1 MANLGLDGLAS
12 GMGTEE
18 IINQL
23 VQLERKPIINMQQ
36 EKMGL
41 EESKNAWRDVNSR
54 LDKLEGKL
62 TQLKLSSTF
71 QSNSTTSSNE
81 DVATATATSD
91 AAAGNY
97 NLNITKMAQ
106 SLRIASDKQLD
117 SSSELGL
124 SGDVSINGQTVTIEA
139 TDSLNDINNTIN
151 ETADIGVTSSIIDN
165 TLVLE
170 SSDTGFDNK
179 ISLQDS
185 NNVLSSLGLVSGN
198 KTNLAEAATFSASS
212 EHSSGDYPVS
222 SLNDGDTTSWGNGD
236 GWNDDTSSDFSND
249 WVQMDFGSTKIVDQV
264 KVHTLDTAEHPAYE
278 YGVKDYEIQYWN
290 SDSGSWQTVEEVNGN
305 TEGSVEN
312 NFSAVETDKIRIK
325 VNDSNDGKY
334 SRLTEVEAYNTND
347 QYKNVL
353 QNASD
358 AELNINGVDVT
369 SSSNNIEDAVKGVN
383 FNINSTGSTEINVSQ
398 DTKKATSAVQEFV
411 DQYNSVMDFVDTKLD
426 YDPEED
432 KAGALQGDSTLM
444 RLQMR
449 LRSMVT
455 DRVKEADSY
464 NQLTSVGIEIDRDG
478 VMSFDSGKMTEAIAD
493 SPEKVMNLFNAEQDE
508 DGFDGVA
515 TRMDQYVDQLL
526 QSNTG
531 TIPRKIDFFN
541 TRMDNIDE
549 DIEDQERRLE
559 STRERYREQFTAMEE
574 AMSQMQQQQSWMQQ
588 QLASLSTGGN
598 MISSMM

>member
-1 MANLGLDGLAS
+1 MADLGLDGLAS

-23 VQLERKPIINMQQ
+23 VQLERRPIINMEQ
-36 EKMGL
+36 EKMDL

-81 DVATATATSD
+81 DVATASATSD
-91 AAAGNY
+91 ADAGNY
-97 NLNITKMAQ
+97 DIKINQLAQANRLGATTKISDNDVALSDPVNLDTNV
-106 SLRIASDKQLD
+106 
-117 SSSELGL
+117 E
-124 SGDVSINGQTVTIEA
+124 GDISINGTTITVDADETLS
-139 TDSLNDINNTIN
+139 SLNNKIN
-151 ETADIGVTSSIIDN
+151 EAGAGVSSTIIDGN
-165 TLVLE
+165 LVLE
-170 SSDTGFDNK
+170 SSETGADNT
-179 ISLQDS
+179 ISLTDNG
-185 NNVLSSLGLVSGN
+185 NNLLDNLGI
-198 KTNLAEAATFSASS
+198 
-212 EHSSGDYPVS
+212 
-222 SLNDGDTTSWGNGD
+222 NGD
-236 GWNDDTSSDFSND
+236 FTDINNDSVLQVAQDAEVEINGIKNITSSDNTFS
-249 WVQMDFGSTKIVDQV
+249 
-264 KVHTLDTAEHPAYE
+264 E
-278 YGVKDYEIQYWN
+278 
-290 SDSGSWQTVEEVNGN
+290 
-305 TEGSVEN
+305 
-312 NFSAVETDKIRIK
+312 
-325 VNDSNDGKY
+325 
-334 SRLTEVEAYNTND
+334 
-347 QYKNVL
+347 
-353 QNASD
+353 
-358 AELNINGVDVT
+358 
-369 SSSNNIEDAVKGVN
+369 AVKGVT
-383 FNINSTGSTEINVSQ
+383 FNVNETDSATISISQ

-411 DQYNSVMDFVDTKLD
+411 DQYNSIMDFVDTKLD

-464 NQLTSVGIEIDRDG
+464 NQLTSVGVEVDRDG
-478 VMSFDSGKMTEAIAD
+478 VMSFDSGKLTEALTD
-493 SPEKVMNLFNAEQDE
+493 SPEKVTNLFNAEQDE

-515 TRMDQYVDQLL
+515 TRMDQYVNQLL

-588 QLASLSTGGN
+588 QLASLGTGGN

>member
-1 MANLGLDGLAS
+1 MADLGLDGLAS

-23 VQLERKPIINMQQ
+23 VQLERRPIINMEQ
-36 EKMGL
+36 EKMDL

-81 DVATATATSD
+81 DVATASATSD
-91 AAAGNY
+91 ADAGNY
-97 NLNITKMAQ
+97 DINVNQLAQANRLGATTKIADNDLALSDPVNLDTNV
-106 SLRIASDKQLD
+106 
-117 SSSELGL
+117 E
-124 SGDVSINGQTVTIEA
+124 GDISINGTTITVDADETLS
-139 TDSLNDINNTIN
+139 SLNNKIN
-151 ETADIGVTSSIIDN
+151 EAGAGVSSTIIDGN
-165 TLVLE
+165 LVLE
-170 SSDTGFDNK
+170 SSETGADNT
-179 ISLQDS
+179 ISLTDNG
-185 NNVLSSLGLVSGN
+185 NNLLDNLGI
-198 KTNLAEAATFSASS
+198 
-212 EHSSGDYPVS
+212 
-222 SLNDGDTTSWGNGD
+222 NGD
-236 GWNDDTSSDFSND
+236 FTDINNDSVLQVAQDAEVEINGIKNITSSDNTFS
-249 WVQMDFGSTKIVDQV
+249 
-264 KVHTLDTAEHPAYE
+264 E
-278 YGVKDYEIQYWN
+278 
-290 SDSGSWQTVEEVNGN
+290 
-305 TEGSVEN
+305 
-312 NFSAVETDKIRIK
+312 
-325 VNDSNDGKY
+325 
-334 SRLTEVEAYNTND
+334 
-347 QYKNVL
+347 
-353 QNASD
+353 
-358 AELNINGVDVT
+358 
-369 SSSNNIEDAVKGVN
+369 AVKGVT
-383 FNINSTGSTEINVSQ
+383 FNVNETDSATISISQ

-411 DQYNSVMDFVDTKLD
+411 DQYNSIMDFVDTKLD

-449 LRSMVT
+449 LRSLVT

-464 NQLTSVGIEIDRDG
+464 NQLTSVGVEVDRDG
-478 VMSFDSGKMTEAIAD
+478 VMSFDSGKLTEALTD
-493 SPEKVMNLFNAEQDE
+493 SPEKVTNLFNAEQDE

-515 TRMDQYVDQLL
+515 TRMDQYVNQLL

-588 QLASLSTGGN
+588 QLASLGTGGN

>member
-1 MANLGLDGLAS
+1 MADLGLDGLAS

-23 VQLERKPIINMQQ
+23 VQLERRPIINMEQ
-36 EKMGL
+36 EKMDL

-81 DVATATATSD
+81 DVATASATSD
-91 AAAGNY
+91 ADAGNY
-97 NLNITKMAQ
+97 DINVNQLAQANRLGATTKISDNDLALSDPVNLDTNV
-106 SLRIASDKQLD
+106 
-117 SSSELGL
+117 E
-124 SGDVSINGQTVTIEA
+124 GDISINGTTITVDADETLS
-139 TDSLNDINNTIN
+139 SLNNKIN
-151 ETADIGVTSSIIDN
+151 EAGAGVSSTIIDGN
-165 TLVLE
+165 LVLE
-170 SSDTGFDNK
+170 SSETGADNT
-179 ISLQDS
+179 ISLTDNG
-185 NNVLSSLGLVSGN
+185 NNLLDNLGI
-198 KTNLAEAATFSASS
+198 
-212 EHSSGDYPVS
+212 
-222 SLNDGDTTSWGNGD
+222 NGD
-236 GWNDDTSSDFSND
+236 FTDINNDSVLQVAQDAEVEINGIKNITSSDNTFS
-249 WVQMDFGSTKIVDQV
+249 
-264 KVHTLDTAEHPAYE
+264 E
-278 YGVKDYEIQYWN
+278 
-290 SDSGSWQTVEEVNGN
+290 
-305 TEGSVEN
+305 
-312 NFSAVETDKIRIK
+312 
-325 VNDSNDGKY
+325 
-334 SRLTEVEAYNTND
+334 
-347 QYKNVL
+347 
-353 QNASD
+353 
-358 AELNINGVDVT
+358 
-369 SSSNNIEDAVKGVN
+369 AVKGVT
-383 FNINSTGSTEINVSQ
+383 FNVNETDSATISISQ

-411 DQYNSVMDFVDTKLD
+411 DQYNSIMDFVDTKLD

-464 NQLTSVGIEIDRDG
+464 NQLTSVGVEVDRDG
-478 VMSFDSGKMTEAIAD
+478 VMSFDSGKLTEALTD
-493 SPEKVMNLFNAEQDE
+493 SPEKVTNLFNAEQDE

-515 TRMDQYVDQLL
+515 TRMDQYVNQLL

-588 QLASLSTGGN
+588 QLASLGTGGN

>member
-1 MANLGLDGLAS
+1 MADLGLDGLAS

-23 VQLERKPIINMQQ
+23 VQLERRPIINMEQ
-36 EKMGL
+36 EKMDL

-81 DVATATATSD
+81 DVATASATSD
-91 AAAGNY
+91 ADAGNY
-97 NLNITKMAQ
+97 DINVNQLAQANRLGATTKISDNDVALSDPVNLDTNV
-106 SLRIASDKQLD
+106 
-117 SSSELGL
+117 E
-124 SGDVSINGQTVTIEA
+124 GDISINGTTITVDADETLS
-139 TDSLNDINNTIN
+139 SLNNKIN
-151 ETADIGVTSSIIDN
+151 EAGAGVSSTIIDGN
-165 TLVLE
+165 LVLE
-170 SSDTGFDNK
+170 SSETGADNT
-179 ISLQDS
+179 ISLTDNG
-185 NNVLSSLGLVSGN
+185 NNLLDNLGI
-198 KTNLAEAATFSASS
+198 
-212 EHSSGDYPVS
+212 
-222 SLNDGDTTSWGNGD
+222 NGD
-236 GWNDDTSSDFSND
+236 FTDINNDSVLQVAQDAEVEINGIKNITSSDNTFS
-249 WVQMDFGSTKIVDQV
+249 
-264 KVHTLDTAEHPAYE
+264 E
-278 YGVKDYEIQYWN
+278 
-290 SDSGSWQTVEEVNGN
+290 
-305 TEGSVEN
+305 
-312 NFSAVETDKIRIK
+312 
-325 VNDSNDGKY
+325 
-334 SRLTEVEAYNTND
+334 
-347 QYKNVL
+347 
-353 QNASD
+353 
-358 AELNINGVDVT
+358 
-369 SSSNNIEDAVKGVN
+369 AVKGVT
-383 FNINSTGSTEINVSQ
+383 FNVNETDSATISISQ

-411 DQYNSVMDFVDTKLD
+411 DQYNSIMDFVDTKLD

-464 NQLTSVGIEIDRDG
+464 NQLTSVGVEVDRDG
-478 VMSFDSGKMTEAIAD
+478 VMSFDSGKLTEALTD
-493 SPEKVMNLFNAEQDE
+493 SPEKVTNLFNAEQDE

-515 TRMDQYVDQLL
+515 TRMDQYVNQLL

-588 QLASLSTGGN
+588 QLASLGTGGN

>member
-1 MANLGLDGLAS
+1 MADLGLDGLAS

-23 VQLERKPIINMQQ
+23 VQLERRPIINMEQ
-36 EKMGL
+36 EKMDL

-81 DVATATATSD
+81 DVATASATSD
-91 AAAGNY
+91 ADAGNY
-97 NLNITKMAQ
+97 DINVNQLAQANRLGATTKISDNDVALSDPVNLDTNV
-106 SLRIASDKQLD
+106 
-117 SSSELGL
+117 E
-124 SGDVSINGQTVTIEA
+124 GDISINGTTITVDADETLS
-139 TDSLNDINNTIN
+139 SLNNKIN
-151 ETADIGVTSSIIDN
+151 EAGAGVSSTIIDGN
-165 TLVLE
+165 LVLE
-170 SSDTGFDNK
+170 SSETGADNT
-179 ISLQDS
+179 ISLTDNG
-185 NNVLSSLGLVSGN
+185 NNLLDNLGI
-198 KTNLAEAATFSASS
+198 
-212 EHSSGDYPVS
+212 
-222 SLNDGDTTSWGNGD
+222 NGD
-236 GWNDDTSSDFSND
+236 FTDINNDSVLQVAQDAEVEINGIKNITSSDNTFS
-249 WVQMDFGSTKIVDQV
+249 
-264 KVHTLDTAEHPAYE
+264 E
-278 YGVKDYEIQYWN
+278 
-290 SDSGSWQTVEEVNGN
+290 
-305 TEGSVEN
+305 
-312 NFSAVETDKIRIK
+312 
-325 VNDSNDGKY
+325 
-334 SRLTEVEAYNTND
+334 
-347 QYKNVL
+347 
-353 QNASD
+353 
-358 AELNINGVDVT
+358 
-369 SSSNNIEDAVKGVN
+369 AVKGVT
-383 FNINSTGSTEINVSQ
+383 FNVNKTDSATISVSQ

-411 DQYNSVMDFVDTKLD
+411 DQYNSIMDFVDTKLD

-449 LRSMVT
+449 LRSLVT

-464 NQLTSVGIEIDRDG
+464 NQLTSVGVEVDRDG
-478 VMSFDSGKMTEAIAD
+478 VMSFDSGKLTEALTD
-493 SPEKVMNLFNAEQDE
+493 SPEKVMNLFNAEQSE

-515 TRMDQYVDQLL
+515 TRMDQYVNQLL

-588 QLASLSTGGN
+588 QLASLGTGGN

>member
-1 MANLGLDGLAS
+1 MADLGLDGLAS

-23 VQLERKPIINMQQ
+23 VQLERRPIINMEQ
-36 EKMGL
+36 EKMDL

-81 DVATATATSD
+81 DVATASATSD
-91 AAAGNY
+91 ADAGNY
-97 NLNITKMAQ
+97 DINVNQLAQANRLGATTKISDNDVALSDPVNLDTNV
-106 SLRIASDKQLD
+106 
-117 SSSELGL
+117 E
-124 SGDVSINGQTVTIEA
+124 GDISINGTTITVDADETLS
-139 TDSLNDINNTIN
+139 SLNNKIN
-151 ETADIGVTSSIIDN
+151 EAGAGVSSTIIDGN
-165 TLVLE
+165 LVLE
-170 SSDTGFDNK
+170 SSETGADNT
-179 ISLQDS
+179 ISLTDNG
-185 NNVLSSLGLVSGN
+185 NNLLDNLGI
-198 KTNLAEAATFSASS
+198 
-212 EHSSGDYPVS
+212 
-222 SLNDGDTTSWGNGD
+222 NGD
-236 GWNDDTSSDFSND
+236 FTDINNDSVLQVAQDAEVEINGIKNITSSDNTFS
-249 WVQMDFGSTKIVDQV
+249 
-264 KVHTLDTAEHPAYE
+264 E
-278 YGVKDYEIQYWN
+278 
-290 SDSGSWQTVEEVNGN
+290 
-305 TEGSVEN
+305 
-312 NFSAVETDKIRIK
+312 
-325 VNDSNDGKY
+325 
-334 SRLTEVEAYNTND
+334 
-347 QYKNVL
+347 
-353 QNASD
+353 
-358 AELNINGVDVT
+358 
-369 SSSNNIEDAVKGVN
+369 AVKGVT
-383 FNINSTGSTEINVSQ
+383 FNVNETDSATISISQ

-411 DQYNSVMDFVDTKLD
+411 DQYNSIMDFVDTKLD

-449 LRSMVT
+449 LRSLVT

-464 NQLTSVGIEIDRDG
+464 NQLTSVGVEVDRDG
-478 VMSFDSGKMTEAIAD
+478 VMSFDSGKLTEALTD
-493 SPEKVMNLFNAEQDE
+493 SPEKVTNLFNAEQDE

-515 TRMDQYVDQLL
+515 TRMDQYVNQLL

-588 QLASLSTGGN
+588 QLASLGTGGN